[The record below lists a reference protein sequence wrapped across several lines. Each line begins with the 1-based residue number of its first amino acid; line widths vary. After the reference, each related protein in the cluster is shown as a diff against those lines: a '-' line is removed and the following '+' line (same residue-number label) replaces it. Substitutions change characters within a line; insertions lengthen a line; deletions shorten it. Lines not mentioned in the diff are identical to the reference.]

1 MKGLKDK
8 RIIIGGAATGFGA
21 ALAARLVAERAR
33 LVVGDINETGLN
45 ALLPKLIALGGRAV
59 AVVFDLADEASIGK
73 LAQRCVDEYG
83 GIDGLVIT
91 GADLSKATL
100 GRDDTI
106 LTMETD
112 IWERAFKVNTMGH
125 ALLMRAA
132 IPHMVAAGGGSIVSL
147 SSGAAYAGAP
157 FVPAYSVTKAGIP
170 ALIRHVARLCG
181 KDNIRCN
188 AVAPG
193 TVATEG
199 SMLIMTDDLLAYA
212 TKSNALPRP
221 GTPGDIAS
229 MLAFLMSDESSWL
242 TGQVITVDGGAHFRG

>member
-1 MKGLKDK
+1 MKGLMEK
-8 RIIIGGAATGFGA
+8 RIIIGGGATGFGA
-21 ALAARLVAERAR
+21 ALAARLSAEGSC
-33 LVVGDINETGLN
+33 LVVGDINEAGLKT
-45 ALLPKLIALGGRAV
+45 LLPKLVALGGRAV
-59 AVVFDLADEASIGK
+59 SFVFDLADEASIGR

-100 GRDDTI
+100 GKDETI
-106 LTMETD
+106 LTMETH
-112 IWERAFKVNTMGH
+112 IWQRAFKVNVLGH

-199 SMLIMTDDLLAYA
+199 AKLIMTEEILAYA

-221 GTPGDIAS
+221 GKPADIAS
-229 MLAFLMSDESSWL
+229 ILTFLMSDESSWL